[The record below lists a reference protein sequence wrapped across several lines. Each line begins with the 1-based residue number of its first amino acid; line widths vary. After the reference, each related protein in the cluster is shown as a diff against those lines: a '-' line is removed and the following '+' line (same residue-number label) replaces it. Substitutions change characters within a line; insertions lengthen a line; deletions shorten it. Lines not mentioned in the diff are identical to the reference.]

1 MFDPLDW
8 LNRNC
13 IESRK
18 FVSSLSD
25 TQFVIIYKNKNK
37 LILYDYKNID
47 KLVIY
52 DPDIYKNIN
61 TFRYKSG
68 HIVFMLVYFIT
79 NNDNQNEDI
88 FTAKYT
94 SVHIED
100 LQRICIPI
108 KTNNLIIELQIN

>member
-1 MFDPLDW
+1 MFDPFDW

-13 IESRK
+13 IASRK
-18 FVSSLSD
+18 FLNSLSD

-37 LILYDYKNID
+37 LILYDYNNID

-61 TFRYKSG
+61 KFRYKSG
-68 HIVFMLVYFIT
+68 HIVFMLAYFN
-79 NNDNQNEDI
+79 NNDDI
-88 FTAKYT
+88 FAAEYT

-100 LQRICIPI
+100 LQSICVPVKI
-108 KTNNLIIELQIN
+108 NNLITELQQNNIN

>member
-13 IESRK
+13 DASRK
-18 FVSSLSD
+18 FINLLSD

-47 KLVIY
+47 KLIIY

-61 TFRYKSG
+61 KFRYKFG
-68 HIVFMLVYFIT
+68 HIVFMLAYFII
-79 NNDNQNEDI
+79 NNNEEI
-88 FTAKYT
+88 FGAEYT
-94 SVHIED
+94 SVHIQD
-100 LQRICIPI
+100 LQSICVPV
-108 KTNNLIIELQIN
+108 KSNNSTTYLQQNN